1 MAKIPADYL
10 PPKELWAEYTTPE
23 EFKQYASGQWN
34 IAEELLD
41 KHVKEGRG
49 DNVAILFGDQKVT
62 YKELLA
68 MANKFANVLTKLGV
82 EAQDRVG
89 IRLTNM
95 PEAVAINFGIMKCGA
110 IPVPVSPLWA
120 KEEVAFVLN
129 NAEFKAFAV
138 SFPLM
143 AAVEGGAHEFEFP
156 TKIIV
161 VGGKPEE
168 VEAKGYVSFAKEM
181 AAASDQFTNVKL
193 DAAND
198 IGVILFTSGTTGQPK
213 GCVHFVREVL
223 IESNIVN
230 KYVWKIAPGEV
241 LGGSAPVS
249 FAAGYGTFCMVP
261 FAGGGAISL
270 LPKFTPDDMMA
281 TIAKHKVTVVTGLPT
296 AYRKL
301 LEMPNFNDYDISSV
315 RMYTTGGDAL
325 TGKTLAMWQAKT
337 GKPIWEGLGGTEMM
351 HLVTS
356 NTMSDIPMPD
366 SIGKALP
373 GFEIKV
379 VREDGTTAGP
389 GEVGSML
396 IKGPT
401 ATLYWKPYI
410 QDNKL
415 LKSMKK
421 GIKDGYNMMGDA
433 VLMDK
438 DGFMFFQARE
448 DDMIKSSGFR
458 LAPTEIEDAIIRHPA
473 VRDDAV
479 VGIPDEIMGQ
489 KVVAM
494 VELEPGHTASQELAS
509 DIIKSTMDVL
519 ATYKLPREVVFL
531 PAIPRTPTGKII
543 KKDLRKNYPE
553 YPDKYVPKVK

>member
-10 PPKELWAEYTTPE
+10 PPKELWAEYTAPE
-23 EFKQYASGQWN
+23 EFKQYTSGQWN
-34 IAEELLD
+34 IAEEFLD
-41 KHVKEGRG
+41 RHVKEGRG
-49 DNVAILFGDQKVT
+49 DQVAILFGDQKTT

-82 EAQDRVG
+82 ESQDRVG
-89 IRLTNM
+89 LRMTNM
-95 PEAVAINFGIMKCGA
+95 PEAVAANFGVLKVGA

-120 KEEVAFVLN
+120 KEEVAFVVN
-129 NAEFKAFAV
+129 NAEFKAFVV

-143 AAVEGGAHEFEFP
+143 GPVEAAKHEFEFP
-156 TKIIV
+156 TKIVV

-168 VEAKGYVSFAKEM
+168 VEAKGFVSFAKEM
-181 AAASDQFTNVKL
+181 ATASDQFTNVKL
-193 DAAND
+193 NAED

-223 IESNIVN
+223 IESNLVN
-230 KYVWKIAPGEV
+230 KYVYKLGPGDV
-241 LGGSAPVS
+241 LGGSAPVT
-249 FAAGYGTFCMVP
+249 FAAGYGTFCNIP
-261 FAGGGAISL
+261 FAGGSAISL
-270 LPKFTPDDMMA
+270 LPKFTPDDMMS
-281 TIAKHKVTVVTGLPT
+281 TIAKHKITVITGLPT

-337 GKPIWEGLGGTEMM
+337 GMPIWEGLGGTEMM

-356 NTMSDIPMPD
+356 NTMSDIPVPD
-366 SIGKALP
+366 SIGRALP

-389 GEVGSML
+389 GEAGSML

-415 LKSMKK
+415 LKTMKK

-433 VLMDK
+433 VIMDK
-438 DGFMFFQARE
+438 DGFIFFQARE

-479 VGIPDEIMGQ
+479 VGVPDEVMGQ
-489 KVVAM
+489 KVVAL

-519 ATYKLPREVVFL
+519 STYKLPREVVFL
-531 PAIPRTPTGKII
+531 SAIPRTPTGKII
-543 KKDLRKNYPE
+543 KKALRREYPE

>member
-1 MAKIPADYL
+1 MSKIPADYL
-10 PPKELWAEYTTPE
+10 PPKELWAQYTTPE
-23 EFKQYASGQWN
+23 EYKKYHSGQWN
-34 IAEELLD
+34 IAEEFLD
-41 KHVKEGRG
+41 RHVKEGRG
-49 DNVAILFGDQKVT
+49 DQAAILFGDQKISF
-62 YKELLA
+62 KELVA
-68 MANKFANVLTKLGV
+68 MANKFANVLTKIGV
-82 EAQDRVG
+82 GSQDRVG
-89 IRLTNM
+89 IRLTNT
-95 PEAVAINFGIMKCGA
+95 PEAIAINFGIEKCGA

-120 KEEVAFVLN
+120 KEEVTFVLN

-138 SFPLM
+138 SFPLLG
-143 AAVEGGAHEFEFP
+143 AVEAGAHEFEFP
-156 TKIIV
+156 TKIVV

-168 VEAKGYVSFAKEM
+168 AEAKGYVSFAKEM
-181 AAASDQFTNVKL
+181 ASASDQFSNVKL
-193 DAAND
+193 GPED

-213 GCVHFVREVL
+213 GCVHFVKEVL
-223 IESNIVN
+223 VEAALVN
-230 KYVWKIAPGEV
+230 KYVYKMGPGDV

-249 FAAGYGTFCMVP
+249 FAAGYGTFCLIP
-261 FAGGGAISL
+261 FAGGASISL
-270 LPKFTPDDMMA
+270 LPKFTPDEMMS
-281 TIAKHKVTVVTGLPT
+281 TIQKHKITVITGLPT
-296 AYRKL
+296 AYRRL
-301 LEMPNFNDYDISSV
+301 LEMPNFKDYDLSSV

-356 NTMSDIPMPD
+356 NTMSEVPMPD
-366 SIGKALP
+366 SIGRALP

-389 GEVGSML
+389 GEVGSMM

-401 ATLYWKPYI
+401 GTLYWKPYI
-410 QDNKL
+410 QENKL

-421 GIKDGYNMMGDA
+421 GIKEGFNMMGDA
-433 VLMDK
+433 VMIDK
-438 DGFMFFQARE
+438 DGFIFFQARE

-458 LAPTEIEDAIIRHPA
+458 LAPTEIEDAILRHPA

-494 VELEPGHTASQELAS
+494 VELEPGYTPSQEMAS
-509 DIIKSTMDVL
+509 EIIKSALDLL
-519 ATYKLPREVVFL
+519 AMYKLPREVVFL
-531 PAIPRTPTGKII
+531 DSIPRTPTGKII

-553 YPDKYVPKVK
+553 MPNKFTPKVK

>member
-1 MAKIPADYL
+1 MGKIPADYL
-10 PPKELWAEYTTPE
+10 PPKELWAEYTSPA
-23 EFKQYASGQWN
+23 EFPVPGKLN
-34 IAEELLD
+34 LAEFLLD
-41 KHVKEGRG
+41 RHVKEGRG
-49 DNVAILFGDQKVT
+49 DNVAIYFGDTKTT

-68 MANKFANVLTKLGV
+68 MANKVANVLKSLGV
-82 EAQDRVG
+82 EEQDRVG
-89 IRLTNM
+89 IRMTNA
-95 PEAVAINFGIMKCGA
+95 PEAVAINFGIMKLGA

-120 KEEVAFVLN
+120 KEEVAFVVN
-129 NAEFKAFAV
+129 NAEFKVFVV

-143 AAVEGGAHEFEFP
+143 GPVEDAKHEFQFP
-156 TKIIV
+156 TKCLV
-161 VGGKPEE
+161 VGGKPED
-168 VEAKGYVSFAKEM
+168 VEAKGNVSFAKAM
-181 AAASDQFTNVKL
+181 AGASDQFVNAQM
-193 DAAND
+193 DPWD

-213 GCVHFVREVL
+213 GCVHFVREVFL
-223 IESNIVN
+223 ESQIVN
-230 KYVWKIAPGEV
+230 KYVWQLAPGEV
-241 LGGSAPVS
+241 LGGSAPVT
-249 FAAGYGTFCMVP
+249 FAAGYGTFCLIP

-270 LPKFTPDDMMA
+270 LPKFTPDDMMS
-281 TIAKHKVTVVTGLPT
+281 TIVKHNVTVVTGLPT

-301 LEMPNFNDYDISSV
+301 LEMPNFNDYDISKV

-325 TGKTLAMWQAKT
+325 TGKTLSQWQAKT

-356 NTMSDIPMPD
+356 NTIGGVPMAD
-366 SIGKALP
+366 SIGKAIP

-379 VREDGTTAGP
+379 VREDGTPAGP

-433 VLMDK
+433 VMMDK
-438 DGFMFFQARE
+438 DGYIFFQARE

-458 LAPTEIEDAIIRHPA
+458 LAPTEIEDAMLRHPA

-494 VELEPGHTASQELAS
+494 VELEPGYTASQELAS
-509 DIIKSTMDVL
+509 EIIKSTMDVL

-531 PAIPRTPTGKII
+531 ESIPRTPTGKII
-543 KKDLRKNYPE
+543 KKDLRKKYPE
-553 YPDKYVPKVK
+553 YTVKYVPKVK

>member
-1 MAKIPADYL
+1 MGKIPADYL
-10 PPKELWAEYTTPE
+10 PPKELWAEYTVPE
-23 EFKQYASGQWN
+23 EFKQFASGQWN
-34 IAEELLD
+34 IAEEFLD
-41 KHVKEGRG
+41 KHVQAGRG
-49 DNVAILFGDQKVT
+49 DQVAVLFGDQKVT

-68 MANKFANVLTKLGV
+68 MSNKFANVLAKVGV
-82 EAQDRVG
+82 ESQDRVG

-95 PEAVAINFGIMKCGA
+95 PEAIAINFGIMKLGA

-129 NAEFKAFAV
+129 NSEFKAFAV

-161 VGGKPEE
+161 VGGNPDE
-168 VEAKGYVSFAKEM
+168 VTAKGYLSFGKEM

-193 DAAND
+193 DAND
-198 IGVILFTSGTTGQPK
+198 IGCILFTSGTTGQPK

-223 IESNIVN
+223 IESQIVN

-249 FAAGYGTFCMVP
+249 FAAGYGTFCLVP

-270 LPKFTPDDMMA
+270 LPRFTPDDMMGI
-281 TIAKHKVTVVTGLPT
+281 IAKHKVTVVTGLPT

-356 NTMSDIPMPD
+356 NSMSDIPMPD

-379 VREDGTTAGP
+379 VREDGSTAGP
-389 GEVGSML
+389 GEVGSMM

-410 QDNKL
+410 QDNRL
-415 LKSMKK
+415 LKTMKK
-421 GIKDGYNMMGDA
+421 GIKDGFNMMGDA

-509 DIIKSTMDVL
+509 DIIKSTLDVL
-519 ATYKLPREVVFL
+519 ATYKLPREVVFM

-543 KKDLRKNYPE
+543 KKDLRKHYPE
-553 YPDKYVPKVK
+553 YPNKYVPKIK

>member
-1 MAKIPADYL
+1 MSKIPADYL
-10 PPKELWAEYTTPE
+10 PPKELWAQYTTPE
-23 EFKQYASGQWN
+23 EYKKYHSGQWN
-34 IAEELLD
+34 IAEEFLD
-41 KHVKEGRG
+41 RHVKEGRG
-49 DNVAILFGDQKVT
+49 DQAAILFGDQKISF
-62 YKELLA
+62 KELVA
-68 MANKFANVLTKLGV
+68 MANKFANVLTKIGV
-82 EAQDRVG
+82 EPQDRVG
-89 IRLTNM
+89 IRLTNT
-95 PEAVAINFGIMKCGA
+95 PEAIAINFGIEKLGA

-120 KEEVAFVLN
+120 KEEVTFVLN

-138 SFPLM
+138 SFPLLG
-143 AAVEGGAHEFEFP
+143 AVEAGAHEFEFP
-156 TKIIV
+156 TKIVV

-181 AAASDQFTNVKL
+181 ASASDQFSNVKL
-193 DAAND
+193 GPED

-213 GCVHFVREVL
+213 GCVHFVKEVL
-223 IESNIVN
+223 VEAALVN
-230 KYVWKIAPGEV
+230 KYVYKMGPGDV

-249 FAAGYGTFCMVP
+249 FAAGYGTFCLIP
-261 FAGGGAISL
+261 FAGGAAISL
-270 LPKFTPDDMMA
+270 LPKFTPDEMMS
-281 TIAKHKVTVVTGLPT
+281 TIQKHKITVITGLPT

-301 LEMPNFNDYDISSV
+301 LEMPNFKDYDLSSV

-356 NTMSDIPMPD
+356 NTMSEVPMPD
-366 SIGKALP
+366 SIGRALP

-389 GEVGSML
+389 GEVGSMM

-401 ATLYWKPYI
+401 GTLYWKPYI
-410 QDNKL
+410 QENKL

-421 GIKDGYNMMGDA
+421 GIKEGFNMMGDA
-433 VLMDK
+433 VMMDK
-438 DGFMFFQARE
+438 DGFIFFQARE

-494 VELEPGHTASQELAS
+494 VELEPGYTPSQEMAS
-509 DIIKSTMDVL
+509 EIIKSALDLL
-519 ATYKLPREVVFL
+519 AMYKLPREVVFL
-531 PAIPRTPTGKII
+531 DSIPRTPTGKII

-553 YPDKYVPKVK
+553 MPNKFTPKVK

>member
-1 MAKIPADYL
+1 MGKIPADYL
-10 PPKELWAEYTTPE
+10 PPKELWAEYKVPE
-23 EFKQYASGQWN
+23 EFKQFASGQWN
-34 IAEELLD
+34 IAEEFLD
-41 KHVKEGRG
+41 KHVKAGRG
-49 DNVAILFGDQKVT
+49 DQVAVLFGDQKVT

-68 MANKFANVLTKLGV
+68 MSNKFANVLAKLGV
-82 EAQDRVG
+82 ETQDRVG

-95 PEAVAINFGIMKCGA
+95 PEAIAINFGIMKLGA

-161 VGGKPEE
+161 VGGNPDE
-168 VEAKGYVSFAKEM
+168 VTAKGYVSFGKEM
-181 AAASDQFTNVKL
+181 AGASDQFSNVKL
-193 DAAND
+193 NADD
-198 IGVILFTSGTTGQPK
+198 IGCILFTSGTTGQPK

-223 IESNIVN
+223 IESQIVN
-230 KYVWKIAPGEV
+230 KYVWKIVPGEV

-249 FAAGYGTFCMVP
+249 FAAGYGTFCLVP

-270 LPKFTPDDMMA
+270 LPRFTPDDMMG
-281 TIAKHKVTVVTGLPT
+281 IIQKHKVTVVTGLPT

-301 LEMPNFNDYDISSV
+301 LEMPNFNDYDISTV

-356 NTMSDIPMPD
+356 NSMSDIPMPD

-389 GEVGSML
+389 GEVGSMM

-415 LKSMKK
+415 LKTMKK
-421 GIKDGYNMMGDA
+421 GIKDGWNMMGDA
-433 VLMDK
+433 VLRDK

-494 VELEPGHTASQELAS
+494 VELEPGHAASQELAS
-509 DIIKSTMDVL
+509 EIIKSTMDIL
-519 ATYKLPREVVFL
+519 ATYKLPREVVFM

-543 KKDLRKNYPE
+543 KKDLRKHYPE
-553 YPDKYVPKVK
+553 YPSKYVPKVK

>member
-10 PPKELWAEYTTPE
+10 PPKELWPNYTQPAEFPVPDKLNLA
-23 EFKQYASGQWN
+23 EF
-34 IAEELLD
+34 LLD
-41 KHVKEGRG
+41 RHVKEGRG
-49 DNVAILFGDQKVT
+49 DNVAILFGDSKTT

-68 MANKFANVLTKLGV
+68 MANKFANVLKDLGV

-89 IRLTNM
+89 LRMTNA
-95 PEAVAINFGIMKCGA
+95 PEPVAINFAIMKLGA

-120 KEEVAFVLN
+120 KEEVAFVVN
-129 NAEFKAFAV
+129 NAEFKVFVV

-143 AAVEGGAHEFEFP
+143 EAVEASKPEWEVP
-156 TKIIV
+156 TKVVV
-161 VGGKPEE
+161 VGGKPEDA
-168 VEAKGYVSFAKEM
+168 EAKGNISFAKAM
-181 AAASDQFTNVKL
+181 AGASDKFDNVMVSP
-193 DAAND
+193 DD
-198 IGVILFTSGTTGQPK
+198 IGVILYTSGTTGQPK
-213 GCVHFVREVL
+213 GCVHFVREVYV
-223 IESNIVN
+223 ESQLVN
-230 KYVWKIAPGEV
+230 KYVWKLQPGEV
-241 LGGSAPVS
+241 LGGSAPVT
-249 FAAGYGTFCMVP
+249 FAAGYGTFCLIP
-261 FAGGGAISL
+261 FAGGAAISL
-270 LPKFTPDDMMA
+270 LPRFTPDDMMA
-281 TIAKHKVTVVTGLPT
+281 TIQKHKINVVTGLPT

-301 LEMPNFNDYDISSV
+301 LEMPNFDDYDISSV

-325 TGKTLAMWQAKT
+325 TGKTLSQWQAKT

-356 NTMSDIPMPD
+356 NTVGDLPMAD

-379 VREDGTTAGP
+379 VREDGTDAGP

-401 ATLYWKPYI
+401 GTLYWKPYV

-415 LKSMKK
+415 LKTMKK
-421 GIKDGYNMMGDA
+421 GIKDGWNMMGDA
-433 VLMDK
+433 VMMDK
-438 DGFMFFQARE
+438 DGYIFFQARE

-479 VGIPDEIMGQ
+479 VGVPDEVMGQ

-494 VELEPGHTASQELAS
+494 IELEPGQTPSQELAS

-519 ATYKLPREVVFL
+519 AVYKLPREVVFL
-531 PAIPRTPTGKII
+531 DAIPRTPTGKII
-543 KKDLRKNYPE
+543 KKDLRKRYPE
-553 YPDKYVPKVK
+553 YPNKFVPKVK

>member
-1 MAKIPADYL
+1 MSKIPADYL
-10 PPKELWAEYTTPE
+10 PPKELWAEYTAPA
-23 EFKQYASGQWN
+23 EFKHYASGQWN
-34 IAEELLD
+34 IAEEFLD
-41 KHVKEGRG
+41 KHVKG
-49 DNVAILFGDQKVT
+49 DNVAILFGDQKIT
-62 YKELLA
+62 YKELLV
-68 MANKFANVLTKLGV
+68 MANKFANVLKKLGI
-82 EAQDRVG
+82 EPQDRVG
-89 IRLTNM
+89 IRLTNT
-95 PEAVAINFGIMKCGA
+95 PEAIAINFGIEKCGA
-110 IPVPVSPLWA
+110 IPIPVSPLWA
-120 KEEVAFVLN
+120 KEEVSFVLN

-143 AAVEGGAHEFEFP
+143 AAVEAGAHEFEFP

-161 VGGKPEE
+161 VGGKPED

-181 AAASDQFTNVKL
+181 ASASDQFTNVKL
-193 DAAND
+193 NADD

-213 GCVHFVREVL
+213 GCVHFVKEVL
-223 IESNIVN
+223 VESNLVN
-230 KYVWKIAPGEV
+230 KYVYKMGPGDV

-249 FAAGYGTFCMVP
+249 FAAGYGTFCLIP
-261 FAGGGAISL
+261 FAGAAAISL
-270 LPKFTPDDMMA
+270 LPKFTPDDMMS
-281 TIAKHKVTVVTGLPT
+281 TIQKHKITVITGLPT

-301 LEMPNFNDYDISSV
+301 LEMPNFKDYDVSSV

-356 NTMSDIPMPD
+356 NTMSDVPIPD
-366 SIGKALP
+366 SIGRALP

-379 VREDGTTAGP
+379 VREDGTYAGP
-389 GEVGSML
+389 GEVGSMMV
-396 IKGPT
+396 KGPT
-401 ATLYWKPYI
+401 GTLYWKPYI

-421 GIKDGYNMMGDA
+421 GIKDGYNTMGDA

-438 DGFMFFQARE
+438 DGFIFFQARE

-458 LAPTEIEDAIIRHPA
+458 LAPSEIEDTIIRHPA

-494 VELEPGHTASQELAS
+494 VELEPGHTASQELANE
-509 DIIKSTMDVL
+509 IIKSCLDLL
-519 ATYKLPREVVFL
+519 AMYKLPREVVFL
-531 PAIPRTPTGKII
+531 PSIPRTPTGKII

-553 YPDKYVPKVK
+553 YTNKFSPKVK

>member
-1 MAKIPADYL
+1 MGKIPADYL
-10 PPKELWAEYTTPE
+10 PPKELWPQYTEPAEFPVPDKLNLA
-23 EFKQYASGQWN
+23 EF
-34 IAEELLD
+34 LLD
-41 KHVKEGRG
+41 RHVKEGRG
-49 DNVAILFGDQKVT
+49 DKPAILFGDTTIT

-68 MANKFANVLTKLGV
+68 MANKFANVLKSLGV
-82 EAQDRVG
+82 EEQDRVG
-89 IRLTNM
+89 IRMTNA
-95 PEAVAINFGIMKCGA
+95 PEAVAINFAIMKTGA

-129 NAEFKAFAV
+129 NAEFKVFCV

-143 AAVEGGAHEFEFP
+143 EAVEASKHEWEFP
-156 TKIIV
+156 TKVVV
-161 VGGKPEE
+161 VGGKPEDI
-168 VEAKGYVSFAKEM
+168 EAKGFVSFAKAM
-181 AAASDQFTNVKL
+181 AAASDQFENVQVSK
-193 DAAND
+193 DD
-198 IGVILFTSGTTGQPK
+198 IGVILYTSGTTGQPK
-213 GCVHFVREVL
+213 GCVHFVREVFV
-223 IESNIVN
+223 ESQLVN
-230 KYVWKIAPGEV
+230 KYVWKLKPGDV

-249 FAAGYGTFCMVP
+249 FAAGYGTFCLIP
-261 FAGGGAISL
+261 FAGGAAISL

-281 TIAKHKVTVVTGLPT
+281 TIQKHKVTVVTGLPT

-301 LEMPNFNDYDISSV
+301 LEMPNFDQYDISSV

-325 TGKTLAMWQAKT
+325 TGKTLAQWQAKT

-356 NTMSDIPMPD
+356 NTVGDVPVAD

-379 VREDGTTAGP
+379 VREDGTDAGP

-401 ATLYWKPYI
+401 GTLYWKPYV

-415 LKSMKK
+415 LKTMKK
-421 GIKDGYNMMGDA
+421 GIKDGWNMMGDA

-438 DGFMFFQARE
+438 DGYIFFQARE

-458 LAPTEIEDAIIRHPA
+458 LAPTEIEDAIIRHSA

-479 VGIPDEIMGQ
+479 VGVPDEIMGQ

-494 VELEPGHTASQELAS
+494 VELEPGHTPSQELAN

-531 PAIPRTPTGKII
+531 DAIPRTPTGKII
-543 KKDLRKNYPE
+543 KKDLRKNYPT
-553 YPDKYVPKVK
+553 YPKKFVPKIK

>member
-10 PPKELWAEYTTPE
+10 PPKELWPDYTKPAEFPVPE
-23 EFKQYASGQWN
+23 QLNLAEF
-34 IAEELLD
+34 LLD
-41 KHVKEGRG
+41 RHVKEGRG
-49 DNVAILFGDQKVT
+49 DNVAILFGDTKTT
-62 YKELLA
+62 YNELLA
-68 MANKFANVLTKLGV
+68 MANKFANVLKGLGV
-82 EAQDRVG
+82 ESQDRVG
-89 IRLTNM
+89 LRMTNAAE
-95 PEAVAINFGIMKCGA
+95 PVAINFAIMKLGA

-120 KEEVAFVLN
+120 KEEVAFVVN
-129 NAEFKAFAV
+129 NAEFKVFVV

-143 AAVEGGAHEFEFP
+143 EAVEASKHEWEFP
-156 TKIIV
+156 TKVVV
-161 VGGKPEE
+161 VGGKPEDA
-168 VEAKGYVSFAKEM
+168 EAKGNVSFAKAM
-181 AAASDQFTNVKL
+181 AEASDKFDNVPVSP
-193 DAAND
+193 DD
-198 IGVILFTSGTTGQPK
+198 VGVILYTSGTTGQPK
-213 GCVHFVREVL
+213 GCVHFVREVFV
-223 IESNIVN
+223 ESQLVN
-230 KYVWKIAPGEV
+230 KYVWKIQPGEV
-241 LGGSAPVS
+241 LGGSAPVT
-249 FAAGYGTFCMVP
+249 FAAGYGTFCLIP

-270 LPKFTPDDMMA
+270 LPRFTPDDMMS
-281 TIAKHKVTVVTGLPT
+281 TIQKHKITVVTGLPT

-325 TGKTLAMWQAKT
+325 TGKTLSQWQAKT

-356 NTMSDIPMPD
+356 NTVGEIPMAD
-366 SIGKALP
+366 SIGRALP

-379 VREDGTTAGP
+379 VREDGTDAGP

-401 ATLYWKPYI
+401 GTLYWKPYV

-415 LKSMKK
+415 LKTMKK
-421 GIKDGYNMMGDA
+421 GIKEGWNMMGDA
-433 VLMDK
+433 VMMDK
-438 DGFMFFQARE
+438 EGYIFFQARE

-479 VGIPDEIMGQ
+479 VGVPDEVMGQ

-494 VELEPGHTASQELAS
+494 VELEGGQTPSQDLAN

-519 ATYKLPREVVFL
+519 AVYKLPREVVFL
-531 PAIPRTPTGKII
+531 DAIPRTPTGKII

-553 YPDKYVPKVK
+553 YPNKFVPKVK

>member
-1 MAKIPADYL
+1 MGKIPADYL
-10 PPKELWAEYTTPE
+10 PPKELWAEYTAPA

-34 IAEELLD
+34 IAEEFLD
-41 KHVKEGRG
+41 KHVKG
-49 DNVAILFGDQKVT
+49 DNVAILFGDQKIT
-62 YKELLA
+62 YKELLG
-68 MANKFANVLTKLGV
+68 MANKFANVLKKLGI
-82 EAQDRVG
+82 EPQDRVG
-89 IRLTNM
+89 IRLTNT
-95 PEAVAINFGIMKCGA
+95 PEAIAINFGIEKCGA
-110 IPVPVSPLWA
+110 IPIPVSPLWA
-120 KEEVAFVLN
+120 KEEISFVLN
-129 NAEFKAFAV
+129 NAEFKAFVV
-138 SFPLM
+138 SFPLL
-143 AAVEGGAHEFEFP
+143 AAVEAGAHEFEFP
-156 TKIIV
+156 TKIIA
-161 VGGKPEE
+161 VGGKPED

-181 AAASDQFTNVKL
+181 ASASDQFTNVKL
-193 DAAND
+193 NADD

-213 GCVHFVREVL
+213 GCVHFVKEVL
-223 IESNIVN
+223 VESNLVN
-230 KYVWKIAPGEV
+230 KYVYKMGPGDV

-249 FAAGYGTFCMVP
+249 FAAGYGTFCLIP
-261 FAGGGAISL
+261 FAGAAAISL
-270 LPKFTPDDMMA
+270 LPKFTPDDMMT
-281 TIAKHKVTVVTGLPT
+281 TIQKHKITVITGLPT

-301 LEMPNFNDYDISSV
+301 LEMSNFKDYDVSSV

-356 NTMSDIPMPD
+356 NTMSDVPVPD
-366 SIGKALP
+366 SIGRALP

-379 VREDGTTAGP
+379 VREDGTYAGP

-396 IKGPT
+396 VKGPT
-401 ATLYWKPYI
+401 GTLYWKPYL

-421 GIKDGYNMMGDA
+421 GIKDGFNMMGDA

-438 DGFMFFQARE
+438 DGFIFFQARE

-458 LAPTEIEDAIIRHPA
+458 LAPSEIEDTIIRHPA

-494 VELEPGHTASQELAS
+494 VELEPGQTPSQELANE
-509 DIIKSTMDVL
+509 IIKSCLDLL
-519 ATYKLPREVVFL
+519 AMYKLPREVVFL
-531 PAIPRTPTGKII
+531 PSIPRTPTGKII
-543 KKDLRKNYPE
+543 KKDLRKSYPE
-553 YPDKYVPKVK
+553 YPTKYSPKVK

>member
-10 PPKELWAEYTTPE
+10 PPKELWPDYTRPAEFPVPE
-23 EFKQYASGQWN
+23 QLNLAEFF
-34 IAEELLD
+34 LD
-41 KHVKEGRG
+41 RHVKEGRG
-49 DNVAILFGDQKVT
+49 DNVAVLFGDTKTT
-62 YKELLA
+62 YNELLA
-68 MANKFANVLTKLGV
+68 MANKFANVLKGLGV
-82 EAQDRVG
+82 ESQDRVG
-89 IRLTNM
+89 LRMTNA
-95 PEAVAINFGIMKCGA
+95 PEPVAINFAIMKLGA

-120 KEEVAFVLN
+120 KEEVAFVIN
-129 NAEFKAFAV
+129 NAEFKVFVV

-143 AAVEGGAHEFEFP
+143 EAVEASKHEWEFP
-156 TKIIV
+156 TKVVV
-161 VGGKPEE
+161 VGGKPEDA
-168 VEAKGYVSFAKEM
+168 EAKGNVSFAKAM
-181 AAASDQFTNVKL
+181 AGASDKFDNVPVSPE
-193 DAAND
+193 D
-198 IGVILFTSGTTGQPK
+198 IGVILYTSGTTGQPK
-213 GCVHFVREVL
+213 GCVHFVREVFV
-223 IESNIVN
+223 ESQLVN
-230 KYVWKIAPGEV
+230 KYVWKIQPGEV
-241 LGGSAPVS
+241 LGGSAPVT
-249 FAAGYGTFCMVP
+249 FAAGYGTFCLVP

-270 LPKFTPDDMMA
+270 LPRFTPDDMMS
-281 TIAKHKVTVVTGLPT
+281 TIQKHKITVVTGLPT

-325 TGKTLAMWQAKT
+325 TGKTLSQWQAKT

-356 NTMSDIPMPD
+356 NTVGEHPMAD

-379 VREDGTTAGP
+379 VREDGTDAGP

-401 ATLYWKPYI
+401 GTLYWKPYV

-415 LKSMKK
+415 LKTMKK
-421 GIKDGYNMMGDA
+421 GIKEGWNMMGDA
-433 VLMDK
+433 VMMDK
-438 DGFMFFQARE
+438 DGYIFFQARE

-479 VGIPDEIMGQ
+479 VGVPDEVMGQ

-494 VELEPGHTASQELAS
+494 VELEGGQTPSQDLAN

-519 ATYKLPREVVFL
+519 SVYKLPREVVFL
-531 PAIPRTPTGKII
+531 DAIPRTPTGKII
-543 KKDLRKNYPE
+543 KKDLRKYYPE
-553 YPDKYVPKVK
+553 YPNKFVPKVK

>member
-1 MAKIPADYL
+1 MGKIPADYL
-10 PPKELWAEYTTPE
+10 PPKELWAEYTVPE

-34 IAEELLD
+34 IAEEFLD
-41 KHVKEGRG
+41 RHVKEGRG
-49 DNVAILFGDQKVT
+49 DQVAILFGDQKIT

-95 PEAVAINFGIMKCGA
+95 PEAIAINFGIMKCGA

-138 SFPLM
+138 SFPLL

-161 VGGKPEE
+161 VGGKPEDA
-168 VEAKGYVSFAKEM
+168 EAKGYVSFAKEM
-181 AAASDQFTNVKL
+181 ATASDQFSNVKL
-193 DAAND
+193 DAND

-223 IESNIVN
+223 IESNLVN
-230 KYVWKIAPGEV
+230 KYVWKLAPGEV

-249 FAAGYGTFCMVP
+249 FAAGYGTFCLVP

-270 LPKFTPDDMMA
+270 LPKFTPDDMMS
-281 TIAKHKVTVVTGLPT
+281 TIQKHKVTVVTGLPT

-301 LEMPNFNDYDISSV
+301 LEMPNFNDYDLSSV

-389 GEVGSML
+389 GEAGSML

-433 VLMDK
+433 VIMDK
-438 DGFMFFQARE
+438 DGFIFFQARE

-458 LAPTEIEDAIIRHPA
+458 LAPTEIEDAIMRHPA

-479 VGIPDEIMGQ
+479 VGVPDEIMGQ

-494 VELEPGHTASQELAS
+494 VELEPGHTGSQELAS
-509 DIIKSTMDVL
+509 EIIKSTMDVL

-531 PAIPRTPTGKII
+531 DAIPRTPTGKII
-543 KKDLRKNYPE
+543 KKDLRKKYPE
-553 YPDKYVPKVK
+553 YPNKFVPKVK

>member
-1 MAKIPADYL
+1 MGKIPADYL
-10 PPKELWAEYTTPE
+10 PPKELWAEYTVPE
-23 EFKQYASGQWN
+23 EFKQYASGKWN
-34 IAEELLD
+34 IAEDLLD
-41 KHVKEGRG
+41 KHVKAGRG

-68 MANKFANVLTKLGV
+68 MANKFANVLTKIGV

-95 PEAVAINFGIMKCGA
+95 PEAVAINFGIMKVGA
-110 IPVPVSPLWA
+110 IPVPISPLWA

-143 AAVEGGAHEFEFP
+143 AAVEGGAPEFEFP

-168 VEAKGYVSFAKEM
+168 WEAKGFVSFGKEM
-181 AAASDQFTNVKL
+181 AAASDQFNNVKL
-193 DAAND
+193 DAND

-223 IESNIVN
+223 IESQIVN
-230 KYVWKIAPGEV
+230 KYVWKLAPGEV

-270 LPKFTPDDMMA
+270 LPKFTPDDMMS
-281 TIAKHKVTVVTGLPT
+281 TIQKHKVTVVTGLPT

-301 LEMPNFNDYDISSV
+301 LEMPNFKDYDVSSV

-356 NTMSDIPMPD
+356 NSMSDIPMPD

-415 LKSMKK
+415 LKTMKK

-438 DGFMFFQARE
+438 DGFIFFQARE

-458 LAPTEIEDAIIRHPA
+458 LAPTEIEDAIIRHKA

-479 VGIPDEIMGQ
+479 VGVPDEIMGQ

-494 VELEPGHTASQELAS
+494 VELEPAHKASQELANE
-509 DIIKSTMDVL
+509 IIKSTMDVL
-519 ATYKLPREVVFL
+519 ATYKLPREVVFMD
-531 PAIPRTPTGKII
+531 AIPRTPTGKIL
-543 KKDLRKNYPE
+543 KKVLRKDYPE
-553 YPDKYVPKVK
+553 MANKFVPKVK

>member
-1 MAKIPADYL
+1 MSKIPADYL
-10 PPKELWAEYTTPE
+10 PPKELWAAYTEPA
-23 EFKQYASGQWN
+23 EFPVPDKLN
-34 IAEELLD
+34 LAEFLLD
-41 KHVKEGRG
+41 RHVKEGRG
-49 DNVAILFGDQKVT
+49 DNVAILFGDTKLT
-62 YKELLA
+62 YKEVLA
-68 MANKFANVLTKLGV
+68 MANKFANVLKSLGV
-82 EAQDRVG
+82 EEQDRVG
-89 IRLTNM
+89 IRMTNA
-95 PEAVAINFGIMKCGA
+95 PEAVAINFAIMKVGA

-129 NAEFKAFAV
+129 NSEFKAFVV

-143 AAVEGGAHEFEFP
+143 QAVEDAKHEFQFP
-156 TKIIV
+156 TKIVV
-161 VGGKPEE
+161 VGGKPED
-168 VEAKGYVSFAKEM
+168 VEAKGNVSFAKVM
-181 AAASDQFTNVKL
+181 ATASDQFANVML
-193 DAAND
+193 GPWD

-213 GCVHFVREVL
+213 GCVHFVREVF
-223 IESNIVN
+223 IESQLVN
-230 KYVWKIAPGEV
+230 KYVWKLGPGEV
-241 LGGSAPVS
+241 LGGSAPVT
-249 FAAGYGTFCMVP
+249 FAAGYGTFGLIP

-281 TIAKHKVTVVTGLPT
+281 TIQKHKITVVTGLPT

-325 TGKTLAMWQAKT
+325 TGKTLSQWQAKT

-356 NTMSDIPMPD
+356 NTVGDIPMAD

-379 VREDGTTAGP
+379 VREDGSDAGP

-415 LKSMKK
+415 LKTMKK
-421 GIKDGYNMMGDA
+421 GIKDGWNMMGDA
-433 VLMDK
+433 VMMDK
-438 DGFMFFQARE
+438 DGYIFFQARE

-479 VGIPDEIMGQ
+479 VGISDEVMGQ

-494 VELEPGHTASQELAS
+494 VELEGGYTPSQELANE
-509 DIIKSTMDVL
+509 IIKSTMDVL
-519 ATYKLPREVVFL
+519 STYKLPREVVFL
-531 PAIPRTPTGKII
+531 DAIPRTPTGKII

-553 YPDKYVPKVK
+553 YPNKLVPKVK

>member
-1 MAKIPADYL
+1 
-10 PPKELWAEYTTPE
+10 
-23 EFKQYASGQWN
+23 
-34 IAEELLD
+34 
-41 KHVKEGRG
+41 
-49 DNVAILFGDQKVT
+49 
-62 YKELLA
+62 
-68 MANKFANVLTKLGV
+68 
-82 EAQDRVG
+82 VG
-89 IRLTNM
+89 LRMTNM
-95 PEAVAINFGIMKCGA
+95 PEAVAVNFGIQKVGA

-120 KEEVAFVLN
+120 KEEVAFVVN
-129 NAEFKAFAV
+129 NAEFKAFVV

-143 AAVEGGAHEFEFP
+143 GPVEAAKHEFEFP
-156 TKIIV
+156 TKLVV

-168 VEAKGYVSFAKEM
+168 VEAKGFVSFGKEM
-181 AAASDQFTNVKL
+181 ATASDQFTNVKL
-193 DAAND
+193 NAED

-223 IESNIVN
+223 IESNLVN
-230 KYVWKIAPGEV
+230 KYVYKMGPGDV
-241 LGGSAPVS
+241 LGGSAPVT
-249 FAAGYGTFCMVP
+249 FAAGYGTFCNIP
-261 FAGGGAISL
+261 FAGAAAISL
-270 LPKFTPDDMMA
+270 LPKFTPDDMMS
-281 TIAKHKVTVVTGLPT
+281 TIVKHKITVITGLPT

-301 LEMPNFNDYDISSV
+301 LEMPNFNDYDVSCV

-356 NTMSDIPMPD
+356 NTMSDVPVPD
-366 SIGKALP
+366 SIGRALP

-389 GEVGSML
+389 GEVGSMM

-415 LKSMKK
+415 LKTMKK
-421 GIKDGYNMMGDA
+421 GIKDGWNMMGDA
-433 VLMDK
+433 VMMDK
-438 DGFMFFQARE
+438 DGFIFFQARE

-458 LAPTEIEDAIIRHPA
+458 LAPTEIEDAIIRHAA

-494 VELEPGHTASQELAS
+494 VELEPGHNASQELAN

-543 KKDLRKNYPE
+543 KKELRKSYPE
-553 YPDKYVPKVK
+553 YPTKFVPKVK

>member
-1 MAKIPADYL
+1 MAKIPVDYL
-10 PPKELWAEYTTPE
+10 PPRELWAQYTTPE
-23 EFKQYASGQWN
+23 EFKKYASGQWN
-34 IAEELLD
+34 IAEEFLD
-41 KHVKEGRG
+41 RHVKEGRG
-49 DNVAILFGDQKVT
+49 DQSAILFGDQKISF
-62 YKELLA
+62 KELLA
-68 MANKFANVLTKLGV
+68 MANKFANVLTKLGI
-82 EAQDRVG
+82 EPQDRVG
-89 IRLTNM
+89 IRLTNT
-95 PEAVAINFGIMKCGA
+95 PEAIAINFGIEKCGA

-120 KEEVAFVLN
+120 KEEVTFVLN

-156 TKIIV
+156 TKIVV
-161 VGGKPEE
+161 VGGSPEE
-168 VEAKGYVSFAKEM
+168 VEAKGYVSFAKAM
-181 AAASDQFTNVKL
+181 TGASDQFNNVKL
-193 DAAND
+193 NPED

-213 GCVHFVREVL
+213 GCIHFVKEVL
-223 IESNIVN
+223 VESTLVN
-230 KYVWKIAPGEV
+230 RYVYKMGPGDV

-249 FAAGYGTFCMVP
+249 FAAGYGTFCLIP
-261 FAGGGAISL
+261 FAGGAAISL
-270 LPKFTPDDMMA
+270 LPKFTPDYMMS
-281 TIAKHKVTVVTGLPT
+281 TVQKHKITVITGLPT

-301 LEMPNFNDYDISSV
+301 LEMPNFNDYDLSSV
-315 RMYTTGGDAL
+315 RMYTTGGDSL

-356 NTMSDIPMPD
+356 NTMSEVPVPD
-366 SIGKALP
+366 SIGRALP

-389 GEVGSML
+389 GEVGSMM

-401 ATLYWKPYI
+401 GTLYWKPYI
-410 QDNKL
+410 QENKL

-421 GIKDGYNMMGDA
+421 GIKEGYNMMGDA
-433 VLMDK
+433 VMIDK
-438 DGFMFFQARE
+438 DGFIFFQARE

-458 LAPTEIEDAIIRHPA
+458 LAPTEIEDAIIRHAA

-494 VELEPGHTASQELAS
+494 VELEPGYTASQELANE
-509 DIIKSTMDVL
+509 IIKSTLDLL
-519 ATYKLPREVVFL
+519 AMYKLPREVVFL
-531 PAIPRTPTGKII
+531 SAIPRTPTGKII

-553 YPDKYVPKVK
+553 LANKFIPKVK

>member
-1 MAKIPADYL
+1 MGKIPADYL
-10 PPKELWAEYTTPE
+10 PPKELWAHYTVPE
-23 EFKQYASGQWN
+23 EFKQYASGSWN
-34 IAEELLD
+34 IAEEFLD
-41 KHVKEGRG
+41 KHVKAGRG
-49 DNVAILFGDQKVT
+49 DNVAVLFGDQKIT

-95 PEAVAINFGIMKCGA
+95 PEAIAINFGIQKCGA
-110 IPVPVSPLWA
+110 IPVPISPLWA

-129 NAEFKAFAV
+129 NAEFTAFAV

-143 AAVEGGAHEFEFP
+143 AAVEAAKPEFEFP

-161 VGGKPEE
+161 VGGKPEDA
-168 VEAKGYVSFAKEM
+168 EAKGFVSFAKEM
-181 AAASDQFTNVKL
+181 AAASDQFSNVKL
-193 DAAND
+193 GADD
-198 IGVILFTSGTTGQPK
+198 IGAILFTSGTTGQPK
-213 GCVHFVREVL
+213 GCVHFVKEVL
-223 IESNIVN
+223 IESNLVN
-230 KYVWKIAPGEV
+230 KYVWKLAPGEV

-249 FAAGYGTFCMVP
+249 FAAGYGTFCIIP

-270 LPKFTPDDMMA
+270 LPKFTPDDMMN
-281 TIAKHKVTVVTGLPT
+281 TIVKHKVTVVTGLPT

-301 LEMPNFNDYDISSV
+301 LEMPNFNDYDVSSV

-356 NTMSDIPMPD
+356 NTIGGIPVAD
-366 SIGKALP
+366 SIGRALP
-373 GFEIKV
+373 GFEVKV

-415 LKSMKK
+415 LKTMKK
-421 GIKDGYNMMGDA
+421 GIKDGWNMMGDA
-433 VLMDK
+433 VMMDK
-438 DGFMFFQARE
+438 DGYIFFQARE

-479 VGIPDEIMGQ
+479 VGIPDEVLGQ

-494 VELEPGHTASQELAS
+494 VELEPGHTASQDLAS
-509 DIIKSTMDVL
+509 DIIKSCLDVL
-519 ATYKLPREVVFL
+519 GMYKLPREVVFMD
-531 PAIPRTPTGKII
+531 AIPRTPTGKIL
-543 KKDLRKNYPE
+543 KKILRKDYPE
-553 YPDKYVPKVK
+553 MPSKYVPKVK

>member
-1 MAKIPADYL
+1 MGKIPAEYL
-10 PPKELWAEYTTPE
+10 PPKELWADYTAPE

-34 IAEELLD
+34 IAEEFLD
-41 KHVKEGRG
+41 KHVKG
-49 DNVAILFGDQKVT
+49 DNVAILFGDQKIT
-62 YKELLA
+62 YKELLV
-68 MANKFANVLTKLGV
+68 MANKFANVLKKLGV
-82 EAQDRVG
+82 EPQDRVG
-89 IRLTNM
+89 IRLTNT
-95 PEAVAINFGIMKCGA
+95 PEAIAINFGIEKCGA
-110 IPVPVSPLWA
+110 IPIPVSPLWA

-138 SFPLM
+138 SFPLL
-143 AAVEGGAHEFEFP
+143 AAVEAGAHEFEFP
-156 TKIIV
+156 TKIIA
-161 VGGKPEE
+161 VGGKPED
-168 VEAKGYVSFAKEM
+168 VEAKGYISFAKEM
-181 AAASDQFTNVKL
+181 ATASDQFTNVKL
-193 DAAND
+193 NADD

-213 GCVHFVREVL
+213 GCVHFVKEVL
-223 IESNIVN
+223 IESILVN
-230 KYVWKIAPGEV
+230 KYVYKMGPGDV

-249 FAAGYGTFCMVP
+249 FAAGYGTFCLIP
-261 FAGGGAISL
+261 FAGAAAISL

-281 TIAKHKVTVVTGLPT
+281 TVQKHKITVITGLPT

-301 LEMPNFNDYDISSV
+301 LEMPNFNDYDVSSV

-356 NTMSDIPMPD
+356 NSMSDVPMPD
-366 SIGKALP
+366 SIGRALP

-379 VREDGTTAGP
+379 VREDGTYAGP

-396 IKGPT
+396 VKGPT
-401 ATLYWKPYI
+401 GTLYWKPYI
-410 QDNKL
+410 QEQKL
-415 LKSMKK
+415 LKTMKK

-438 DGFMFFQARE
+438 DGFIFFQARE

-458 LAPTEIEDAIIRHPA
+458 LAPSEIEDCILRHPA

-494 VELEPGHTASQELAS
+494 IELQPGHTPSQDLAN
-509 DIIKSTMDVL
+509 DIIKSTLDLL
-519 ATYKLPREVVFL
+519 AMYKLPREVVFMD
-531 PAIPRTPTGKII
+531 AIPRTPTGKIL
-543 KKDLRKNYPE
+543 KKVLRKDYPE
-553 YPDKYVPKVK
+553 YPTKYSPKVK

>member
-1 MAKIPADYL
+1 MGKIPADYL
-10 PPKELWAEYTTPE
+10 PPKELWAEYTVPA
-23 EFKQYASGQWN
+23 EFKQFASGQWN
-34 IAEELLD
+34 VAEEFLD
-41 KHVKEGRG
+41 KHVKAGRG
-49 DNVAILFGDQKVT
+49 DQVAVLFGDQKIT

-68 MANKFANVLTKLGV
+68 MANKFANVLAKLGI

-89 IRLTNM
+89 IRLTNT
-95 PEAVAINFGIMKCGA
+95 PEAIAINFGILKCGA

-120 KEEVAFVLN
+120 KEEVSFVLN

-143 AAVEGGAHEFEFP
+143 PAVEAGAHEFQFP

-168 VEAKGYVSFAKEM
+168 AEAKGYMSFAKAM

-193 DAAND
+193 NAED

-213 GCVHFVREVL
+213 GCVHFVKEVL
-223 IESNIVN
+223 VESHLVN

-249 FAAGYGTFCMVP
+249 FAAGYGTFCLVP

-270 LPKFTPDDMMA
+270 LPKFTPDDMLG
-281 TIAKHKVTVVTGLPT
+281 IIQKHKVTVVTGLPT

-356 NTMSDIPMPD
+356 NTMSEVPVPD
-366 SIGKALP
+366 SIGRALP

-415 LKSMKK
+415 LKTMKK

-433 VLMDK
+433 VVIDK
-438 DGFMFFQARE
+438 DGFIFFQARE

-458 LAPTEIEDAIIRHPA
+458 LAPTEIEDAIIRYPK
-473 VRDDAV
+473 VRDNAV
-479 VGIPDEIMGQ
+479 VGIPDEILGQ

-494 VELEPGHTASQELAS
+494 VELEPGHTPSLDLAK
-509 DIIKSTMDVL
+509 DIINSCLDVL
-519 ATYKLPREVVFL
+519 AKYKLPREVVFL
-531 PAIPRTPTGKII
+531 PSIPRTPTGKII
-543 KKDLRKNYPE
+543 KKDLRRMYPE
-553 YPDKYVPKVK
+553 YPDKYKLA

>member
-1 MAKIPADYL
+1 MGKIPADYL
-10 PPKELWAEYTTPE
+10 PPKELWADYTVPE
-23 EFKQYASGQWN
+23 EFKQFATGKWN
-34 IAEELLD
+34 IAEEFLD

-49 DNVAILFGDQKVT
+49 DQVAILFGDQKIT
-62 YKELLA
+62 YKDLLA
-68 MANKFANVLTKLGV
+68 MSNKFANVLTKLGV

-89 IRLTNM
+89 LRLTNM
-95 PEAVAINFGIMKCGA
+95 PEAVAINFGIQKVGA

-120 KEEVAFVLN
+120 KEEVAFVVN
-129 NAEFKAFAV
+129 NAEFKAFVV

-143 AAVEGGAHEFEFP
+143 GPVEAAKHEFEFP
-156 TKIIV
+156 TKIVV
-161 VGGKPEE
+161 VGGKPEDA
-168 VEAKGYVSFAKEM
+168 EAKGFVSFAKEM
-181 AAASDQFTNVKL
+181 ATANDQFTNVKL
-193 DAAND
+193 EAND

-223 IESNIVN
+223 VESNVVN
-230 KYVWKIAPGEV
+230 KYVYKMGPGDV
-241 LGGSAPVS
+241 LGGSAPVT
-249 FAAGYGTFCMVP
+249 FAAGYGTFCNIP
-261 FAGGGAISL
+261 FAGGAAISL
-270 LPKFTPDDMMA
+270 LPKFTPDDMMS
-281 TIAKHKVTVVTGLPT
+281 TIQKHKITVVTGLPT

-301 LEMPNFNDYDISSV
+301 LEMPNFNDYDVSSV

-325 TGKTLAMWQAKT
+325 TGKTLAQWQAKT

-356 NTMSDIPMPD
+356 NTVGDFPMPD
-366 SIGKALP
+366 SIGRALP

-415 LKSMKK
+415 LKTMKK
-421 GIKDGYNMMGDA
+421 GIRDGYNMMGDA
-433 VLMDK
+433 VMMDK
-438 DGFMFFQARE
+438 DGYIFFQARE

-473 VRDDAV
+473 VRDNAV

-509 DIIKSTMDVL
+509 EVIKSTMDVL

-531 PAIPRTPTGKII
+531 PVIPRTPTGKII
-543 KKDLRKNYPE
+543 KKELRKDYPE
-553 YPDKYVPKVK
+553 YPNKFSPKVK

>member
-1 MAKIPADYL
+1 MGKIPADYL
-10 PPKELWAEYTTPE
+10 PPKELWAEYTSPPE
-23 EFKQYASGQWN
+23 FPVPDKLNLADF
-34 IAEELLD
+34 LLD
-41 KHVKEGRG
+41 RHVREGRG
-49 DNVAILFGDQKVT
+49 DNVAILFGDTKIT

-68 MANKFANVLTKLGV
+68 MANKFANVLKGLGV

-89 IRLTNM
+89 IRMTNA
-95 PEAVAINFGIMKCGA
+95 PEAVAINFGIMKLGA

-129 NAEFKAFAV
+129 NAEFAAFVV

-143 AAVEGGAHEFEFP
+143 GPVEASKPEWQFP
-156 TKIIV
+156 TKIVV

-168 VEAKGYVSFAKEM
+168 VEAKGFVSFAKAM
-181 AAASDQFTNVKL
+181 AGASDQFENVMT
-193 DAAND
+193 DPWD

-213 GCVHFVREVL
+213 GCVHFVREVY
-223 IESNIVN
+223 IESQIVN
-230 KYVWKIAPGEV
+230 KYVWKLGPGEV
-241 LGGSAPVS
+241 LGGSAPVT
-249 FAAGYGTFCMVP
+249 FAAGYGTFCIVP

-270 LPKFTPDDMMA
+270 LPKFTPDDMMS
-281 TIAKHKVTVVTGLPT
+281 TIQKHKVTVVTGLPT

-325 TGKTLAMWQAKT
+325 TGKTLAQWQAKT

-356 NTMSDIPMPD
+356 TAIGDIPVAD
-366 SIGKALP
+366 SIGKAIP

-389 GEVGSML
+389 GEVGSMM

-410 QDNKL
+410 QDDKL
-415 LKSMKK
+415 LKTMKK
-421 GIKDGYNMMGDA
+421 GIKDGWNMMGDA
-433 VLMDK
+433 VMMDK
-438 DGFMFFQARE
+438 DGYIFFQARE

-479 VGIPDEIMGQ
+479 VGVPDEIMGQ

-494 VELEPGHTASQELAS
+494 VELEPGYAPSQELAS
-509 DIIKSTMDVL
+509 EIIKSTMDVL

-531 PAIPRTPTGKII
+531 DAIPRTATGKII
-543 KKDLRKNYPE
+543 KKELRKNYPE
-553 YPDKYVPKVK
+553 YPTKFVPKVK

>member
-1 MAKIPADYL
+1 MGKIPADYL
-10 PPKELWAEYTTPE
+10 PPKDLWAEYSVPE
-23 EFKQYASGQWN
+23 EFKQYGSGQWN
-34 IAEELLD
+34 IAEEFLD

-49 DNVAILFGDQKVT
+49 DNVAILFGDQKLT
-62 YKELLA
+62 YKQLLT

-89 IRLTNM
+89 LRMTNM
-95 PEAVAINFGIMKCGA
+95 PEAVAINFGVLKVGA

-120 KEEVAFVLN
+120 KEEVAFVVN
-129 NAEFKAFAV
+129 NAEFKAFVV
-138 SFPLM
+138 SLPLM
-143 AAVEGGAHEFEFP
+143 GPVEAAKPEFEFN
-156 TKIIV
+156 TKIVV
-161 VGGKPEE
+161 VGGKPEDA
-168 VEAKGYVSFAKEM
+168 EAKGFVSFAKAM
-181 AAASDQFTNVKL
+181 ATASDQFTNVKL
-193 DAAND
+193 SVND

-223 IESNIVN
+223 IESNLVN
-230 KYVWKIAPGEV
+230 KYVYKLGPGDV
-241 LGGSAPVS
+241 LGGSAPVT
-249 FAAGYGTFCMVP
+249 FAAGYGTFCNIP
-261 FAGGGAISL
+261 FAGGAAISL

-281 TIAKHKVTVVTGLPT
+281 TIQKHKITVITGLPT

-325 TGKTLAMWQAKT
+325 TGKTLAQWQAKT

-356 NTMSDIPMPD
+356 NTVGDMPMPD
-366 SIGKALP
+366 SIGRALP

-415 LKSMKK
+415 LKTMKK

-433 VLMDK
+433 VMMDK
-438 DGFMFFQARE
+438 DGYIFFQARE

-489 KVVAM
+489 KVVSM
-494 VELEPGHTASQELAS
+494 VELEPGHAASQELAN

-531 PAIPRTPTGKII
+531 AAIPRTPTGKII
-543 KKDLRKNYPE
+543 KKGLRKDYPE
-553 YPDKYVPKVK
+553 YPNKFVPKVK

>member
-1 MAKIPADYL
+1 MSKIPADYL
-10 PPKELWAEYTTPE
+10 PPKELWADYTAPE
-23 EFKQYASGQWN
+23 EFKQFASGQWN

-41 KHVKEGRG
+41 RHVKEGRG
-49 DNVAILFGDQKVT
+49 DNVAILFGDQKIT
-62 YKELLA
+62 YKELLV
-68 MANKFANVLTKLGV
+68 MANKFANVLTKHGIG
-82 EAQDRVG
+82 AQDRVG
-89 IRLTNM
+89 LRLTNM
-95 PEAVAINFGIMKCGA
+95 PEAVAINFGIMKVGA
-110 IPVPVSPLWA
+110 IPVPISPLWA
-120 KEEVAFVLN
+120 KEEVAFVCN
-129 NAEFKAFAV
+129 NAEFAGFAV

-143 AAVEGGAHEFEFP
+143 AAVEEARHEFEFP

-161 VGGKPEE
+161 VGGKPEDW
-168 VEAKGYVSFAKEM
+168 EAKKCIAFGKEM
-181 AAASDQFTNVKL
+181 AAASDQFTSVKL
-193 DAAND
+193 NADD
-198 IGVILFTSGTTGQPK
+198 IGVVLFTSGTTGQPK

-223 IESNIVN
+223 IESHLVN

-249 FAAGYGTFCMVP
+249 FAAGYGTFCMIP

-270 LPKFTPDDMMA
+270 LPKFTPDDMMG
-281 TIAKHKVTVVTGLPT
+281 TIVKHRVTVVTGLPT

-301 LEMPNFNDYDISSV
+301 LEMPNFNDYDISCV

-366 SIGKALP
+366 SIGRALP

-415 LKSMKK
+415 LKTMKK

-433 VLMDK
+433 VMMDK
-438 DGFMFFQARE
+438 DGFIFFQARE

-458 LAPTEIEDAIIRHPA
+458 LAPSEIEDAILRHKA
-473 VRDDAV
+473 VRDNAV
-479 VGIPDEIMGQ
+479 VGIPDEVLGQ

-494 VELEPGHTASQELAS
+494 VELEPGNTASQELAS

-519 ATYKLPREVVFL
+519 GMYKLPREVVFMD
-531 PAIPRTPTGKII
+531 AIPRTPTGKIL
-543 KKDLRKNYPE
+543 KKVLRKDYPE
-553 YPDKYVPKVK
+553 YPTKYVPKVK

>member
-10 PPKELWAEYTTPE
+10 PPKELWAEYTVPE

-34 IAEELLD
+34 IAEEFLD

-49 DNVAILFGDQKVT
+49 DQIAVLFGDQKIS

-68 MANKFANVLTKLGV
+68 MANKFANVLAKLGV
-82 EAQDRVG
+82 ESQDRVG

-95 PEAVAINFGIMKCGA
+95 PEAIAINFGIQKCGA

-143 AAVEGGAHEFEFP
+143 AAVEGAKPEFEFP

-161 VGGKPEE
+161 VGGKPEDA
-168 VEAKGYVSFAKEM
+168 EAKGYISFAKAM
-181 AAASDQFTNVKL
+181 ATASDQFSNAKL
-193 DAAND
+193 SADD
-198 IGVILFTSGTTGQPK
+198 IGAILFTSGTTGQPK

-223 IESNIVN
+223 IESKLVN
-230 KYVWKIAPGEV
+230 KYVWKLAPGEV

-249 FAAGYGTFCMVP
+249 FAAGYGTFCIIP

-270 LPKFTPDDMMA
+270 LPKFTPDDMMS
-281 TIAKHKVTVVTGLPT
+281 TIQKHKVTVVTGLPT

-301 LEMPNFNDYDISSV
+301 LEMPNFKDYDLSSV

-356 NTMSDIPMPD
+356 NTMSDVPVPD
-366 SIGKALP
+366 SIGRALP

-415 LKSMKK
+415 LKTMKK
-421 GIKDGYNMMGDA
+421 GIKNGYNMMGDA
-433 VLMDK
+433 VMMDK
-438 DGFMFFQARE
+438 DGFIFFQARE

-458 LAPTEIEDAIIRHPA
+458 LAPTEIEDAIIRNPA

-479 VGIPDEIMGQ
+479 VGVPDEIMGQ

-509 DIIKSTMDVL
+509 EIIKSTMDVL

-531 PAIPRTPTGKII
+531 DAIPRTPTGKII
-543 KKDLRKNYPE
+543 KKELRKDYPE
-553 YPDKYVPKVK
+553 YANKFIPKVK

>member
-1 MAKIPADYL
+1 MGKIPDDYL
-10 PPKELWAEYTTPE
+10 PPKELWPEYTTPA
-23 EFKQYASGQWN
+23 EFPVPDKLN
-34 IAEELLD
+34 LAEFLLD
-41 KHVKEGRG
+41 RHVKEGRG

-62 YKELLA
+62 YKELLG
-68 MANKFANVLTKLGV
+68 MANKFANVLKSLGV
-82 EAQDRVG
+82 ESQDRVG
-89 IRLTNM
+89 IRMTNA
-95 PEAVAINFGIMKCGA
+95 PEAVAINFGIMKLGA

-129 NAEFKAFAV
+129 NAEFKAFVV

-143 AAVEGGAHEFEFP
+143 EAVEASKHEWEFP
-156 TKIIV
+156 TKVVV
-161 VGGKPEE
+161 VGGKPED
-168 VEAKGYVSFAKEM
+168 VEAKGHVSFAKAM
-181 AAASDQFTNVKL
+181 AAASDQFANVMMEPL
-193 DAAND
+193 D

-213 GCVHFVREVL
+213 GCVHFVREVFL
-223 IESNIVN
+223 ESQIVN
-230 KYVWKIAPGEV
+230 KYVWKLAPGEV
-241 LGGSAPVS
+241 LGGSAPVT
-249 FAAGYGTFCMVP
+249 FAAGYGTFCLIP

-270 LPKFTPDDMMA
+270 LPRFTPDDMMA
-281 TIAKHKVTVVTGLPT
+281 TIQKHKVTVVTGLPT

-325 TGKTLAMWQAKT
+325 TGKTLSQWQAKT

-356 NTMSDIPMPD
+356 TAIGDLPMAD
-366 SIGKALP
+366 SIGRAIP

-379 VREDGTTAGP
+379 VREDGATAGP
-389 GEVGSML
+389 GEVGSMM

-401 ATLYWKPYI
+401 GTLYWKPYI

-415 LKSMKK
+415 LKTMKK
-421 GIKDGYNMMGDA
+421 GIKEGWNMMGDA
-433 VLMDK
+433 VMMDK
-438 DGFMFFQARE
+438 DGYIFFQARE

-458 LAPTEIEDAIIRHPA
+458 LAPTEIEDAMLRHPA

-494 VELEPGHTASQELAS
+494 VELEPGHTPSQELAS

-519 ATYKLPREVVFL
+519 ATYKLPREVVFMD
-531 PAIPRTPTGKII
+531 AIPRTPTGKII
-543 KKDLRKNYPE
+543 KKDLRKHYPE
-553 YPDKYVPKVK
+553 YPNKFVPKIK

>member
-1 MAKIPADYL
+1 MSKIPADYL
-10 PPKELWAEYTTPE
+10 PPKELWAQYTVPE

-34 IAEELLD
+34 IAEEFLD

-49 DNVAILFGDQKVT
+49 GNVAILFGDQKLT
-62 YKELLA
+62 YSELLA

-95 PEAVAINFGIMKCGA
+95 PEAIAINFGIQKVGA
-110 IPVPVSPLWA
+110 IPVPISPLWA

-143 AAVEGGAHEFEFP
+143 AAVEAAQPEFEFP

-161 VGGKPEE
+161 VGGKPEDA
-168 VEAKGYVSFAKEM
+168 EAKGFASFAKEM

-193 DAAND
+193 GADD
-198 IGVILFTSGTTGQPK
+198 IGAILFTSGTTGQPK
-213 GCVHFVREVL
+213 GCVHFVKEVL
-223 IESNIVN
+223 IESHLVN
-230 KYVWKIAPGEV
+230 KYVWKLAPGEV

-249 FAAGYGTFCMVP
+249 FAAGYGTFCIIP

-270 LPKFTPDDMMA
+270 LPKFTPDDMMSV
-281 TIAKHKVTVVTGLPT
+281 IAKHKVTVVTGLPT

-301 LEMPNFNDYDISSV
+301 LEMPNFNDYDISTV

-325 TGKTLAMWQAKT
+325 TGKTLALWQAKT

-366 SIGKALP
+366 SIGRALP

-379 VREDGTTAGP
+379 VREDGSTAGP

-415 LKSMKK
+415 LKTMKK

-433 VLMDK
+433 VMMDK
-438 DGFMFFQARE
+438 DGFIFFQARE

-458 LAPTEIEDAIIRHPA
+458 LAPTEIEDAILRHPA

-479 VGIPDEIMGQ
+479 VGIPDEVLGQ

-494 VELEPGHTASQELAS
+494 VELEPGHTASQDLAS
-509 DIIKSTMDVL
+509 DIIKSCLDVL
-519 ATYKLPREVVFL
+519 GMYKLPREVVFMD
-531 PAIPRTPTGKII
+531 AIPRTPTGKIL
-543 KKDLRKNYPE
+543 KKVLRKDYPE
-553 YPDKYVPKVK
+553 MPSKYVPKVK